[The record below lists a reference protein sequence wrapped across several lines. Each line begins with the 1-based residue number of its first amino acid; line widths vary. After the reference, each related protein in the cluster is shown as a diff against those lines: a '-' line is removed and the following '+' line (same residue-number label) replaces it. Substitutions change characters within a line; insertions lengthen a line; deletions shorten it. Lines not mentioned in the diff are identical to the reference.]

1 MGLARGYRLNVGNAV
16 LCIHGESVP
25 LGRSLAL
32 AAKNT
37 MMFALNVPTFSIRA
51 GGFIHG
57 GATVSK
63 HA

>member
-1 MGLARGYRLNVGNAV
+1 MGIAHGYRLNVGNAV
-16 LCIHGESVP
+16 LRTHGRSVP
-25 LGRSLAL
+25 LGPFLAL

-37 MMFALNVPTFSIRA
+37 MMFALNVPTFAIGA